1 VVGLRAIASSPSSVD
16 PLVAGPLAHT
26 KGTSEVLVV
35 EYVRGDVAEDRFE
48 EKSVRHY
55 WVLLPQS
62 LPQSLPGRFV
72 ATVSYIEYI
81 VKAML

>member
-1 VVGLRAIASSPSSVD
+1 VVGLRAIASSSSSVD
-16 PLVAGPLAHT
+16 PLVAVPLAHT
-26 KGTSEVLVV
+26 KGTLEVLVV
-35 EYVRGDVAEDRFE
+35 EFVRGDVAEDRFE

-62 LPQSLPGRFV
+62 LPGRFV

>member
-1 VVGLRAIASSPSSVD
+1 MVGLRAIAAPLSSVD
-16 PLVAGPLAHT
+16 PLVAVPPAHT
-26 KGTSEVLVV
+26 KGTLEVLVV
-35 EYVRGDVAEDRFE
+35 ECVQGDVAEDRFE

-62 LPQSLPGRFV
+62 SPGRFV